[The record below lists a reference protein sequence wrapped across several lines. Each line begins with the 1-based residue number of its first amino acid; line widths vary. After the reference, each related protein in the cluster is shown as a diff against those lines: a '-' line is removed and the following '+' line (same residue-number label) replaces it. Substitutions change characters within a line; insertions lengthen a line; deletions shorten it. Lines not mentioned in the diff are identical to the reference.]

1 MSLKIKLKSKNEN
14 ASAAFVFSR
23 RRKDALGRCDMLKR
37 VIEDFLP
44 SEDDIDR
51 DTISNMDYILESLDT
66 VIKDVKKAT
75 GRLM

>member
-1 MSLKIKLKSKNEN
+1 MPLKIKVNSKNED
-14 ASAAFVFSR
+14 ASAASAFSR

-44 SEDDIDR
+44 SESDINH
-51 DTISNMDYILESLDT
+51 DTISSMDYILESLDN

-75 GRLM
+75 GRRM